1 SRFRSHGEQK
11 RIVERL
17 AAGGIDIIIGTH
29 RLLSADVQFRDL
41 GLVIID
47 EEQRFGVE
55 HKDRFKK
62 LRQTVDVL
70 TLTATPIPRTLHL
83 SLLGIRD
90 ISNLETPPP
99 DRLAIE
105 TRIMRWDEQLIRH
118 AILRELNR
126 EGQVYFVHNRVH
138 NIQAVA
144 DRVA

>member
-1 SRFRSHGEQK
+1 
-11 RIVERL
+11 RL
-17 AAGGIDIIIGTH
+17 SQGGIDIIIGTH
-29 RLLSADVQFRDL
+29 RIISADVQFKDL

-55 HKDRFKK
+55 HKERLKR

-90 ISNLETPPP
+90 ISNLETPPA

-105 TRIMRWDEQLIRH
+105 TRIVRFDRELIRH

-126 EGQVYFVHNRVH
+126 DGQVFFVHNRVY
-138 NIQAVA
+138 NINEMAN
-144 DRVA
+144 RI